1 MCKYM
6 DNNAAPHIVG
16 SGFNEKITE
25 NSLERVEFAALII
38 PPEIHTM
45 IRLRFF

>member
-1 MCKYM
+1 M

-16 SGFNEKITE
+16 LGFMNEKITE
-25 NSLERVEFAALII
+25 NPLERVEFAALII
-38 PPEIHTM
+38 LPEIHTM